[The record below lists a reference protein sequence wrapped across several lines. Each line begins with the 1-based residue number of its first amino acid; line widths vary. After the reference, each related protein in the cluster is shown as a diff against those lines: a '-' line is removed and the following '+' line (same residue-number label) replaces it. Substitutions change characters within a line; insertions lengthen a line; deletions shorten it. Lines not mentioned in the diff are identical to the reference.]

1 MVMNGEN
8 WLGQLIQKNI
18 ITKENEMALR
28 SFEDVT
34 RHVGG
39 LKSRGVH
46 RKALKEET
54 YDGDI
59 LDATV
64 VTLSSDVP
72 AGEREV
78 SINQFYQDIRSIN
91 SQGSNLIL
99 TAISF

>member
-1 MVMNGEN
+1 
-8 WLGQLIQKNI
+8 
-18 ITKENEMALR
+18 MALR

-46 RKALKEET
+46 RKALKEEA

-59 LDATV
+59 LQATV

-78 SINQFYQDIRSIN
+78 SINQFCQDIRSMN
-91 SQGSNLIL
+91 SQGTNLIL